1 MKQDHDNCHMWKKII
16 TELMESGLTQ
26 AQIAAAVDA
35 VQGHISGLLHGKCKT
50 PNWQLG
56 DRLLRL
62 HAERCGSEHKAAA

>member
-1 MKQDHDNCHMWKKII
+1 
-16 TELMESGLTQ
+16 MESGLTQ

-35 VQGHISGLLHGKCKT
+35 VQGHISGLLHGKCKI